1 MNQLHTLREE
11 FEDKLK
17 ILKETIPREV
27 SFKPI
32 KDKISVFI
40 GMRRTGK
47 TTFVLQ
53 QIIDLLE
60 DGIPI
65 TQIFY
70 ANFEDDRLMS
80 TDHKV
85 LVDLCDAF
93 YSLYPENHDKH
104 CYLFFDEIQNV
115 PNWPKVIR
123 RFFDT
128 KRVSIYL
135 TGSSAK
141 LLSKEI
147 ATSLR
152 GRSLSTEIW
161 PFSFTEFLLSKKI
174 EYSVPMGKKTYDGF
188 VKLLEIYLHIGGFP
202 EVISVTS
209 DTKNR
214 ILQDYVNAVIMRDI
228 IERYNISNI
237 ILIHYIIKSL
247 LKNVGTSFSINKF
260 FNDVKTQGISASK
273 NTLYEYL
280 KYIED
285 AYLIFS
291 VPIYA
296 ESIRK
301 VQTNPKK
308 IYAIDPGLVG
318 AYTLSMSPNYGH
330 LFENLVFLDL
340 KRKNHE
346 VYYYLTKEG
355 YEIDFL
361 SKTPQGKIKLWQVVW
376 DLKNE
381 KTMQRELRALHSAE
395 KELGVKGELVTP
407 ENYLTFLQ
415 Y

>member
-1 MNQLHTLREE
+1 MMNQLQTLREE
-11 FEDKLK
+11 FNDKLEL
-17 ILKETIPREV
+17 LKETIPREV

-47 TTFVLQ
+47 TTFLLQ
-53 QIIDLLE
+53 QIFNLLKE
-60 DGIPI
+60 GISI

-70 ANFEDDRLMS
+70 ANFEDDRLMAM
-80 TDHKV
+80 DHKV

-93 YSLYPENHDKH
+93 YSMYPENHDRH

-115 PNWPKVIR
+115 PDWPKVIR

-128 KRVSIYL
+128 KKVSIYL

-174 EYSVPMGKKTYDGF
+174 DYSMPMGKKTYDGF
-188 VKLLEIYLHIGGFP
+188 IKQLSHYLHTGGFP
-202 EVISVTS
+202 EVISMPT

-214 ILQDYVNAVIMRDI
+214 VLQDYVSAVIMRDI
-228 IERYNISNI
+228 IERYNITNI
-237 ILIHYIIKSL
+237 VLIHYMIKSL
-247 LKNVGTSFSINKF
+247 LKNVGRSFSINKF
-260 FNDVKTQGISASK
+260 FNDVKTQGIAASK

-280 KYIED
+280 TYLED
-285 AYLIFS
+285 AYLLFS

-296 ESIRK
+296 KSIRK
-301 VQTNPKK
+301 VQSNPKK

-318 AYTLSMSPNYGH
+318 AYTLNISPNYGH
-330 LFENLVFLDL
+330 LFENLIFLDL
-340 KRKNHE
+340 RRTNHE
-346 VYYYLTKEG
+346 IYYYLTKEG

-361 SKTPQGKIKLWQVVW
+361 SRTPQGEIKLWQVVW
-376 DLKNE
+376 DLTNE
-381 KTMQRELRALHSAE
+381 KTMQRELRALQSAE
-395 KELGVKGELVTP
+395 RELGVKGEIITP
-407 ENYLTFLQ
+407 ENYLSFLA
-415 Y
+415 

>member
-1 MNQLHTLREE
+1 MLNQLHTLREE
-11 FEDKLK
+11 FDDKLQT
-17 ILKETIPREV
+17 LKEAIPREV

-47 TTFVLQ
+47 TTFLLQ
-53 QIIDLLE
+53 QILNLLE
-60 DGIPI
+60 DNIPI

-70 ANFEDDRLMS
+70 ANFEDDRLMA

-93 YSLYPENHDKH
+93 YSMYPENHDKH

-115 PNWPKVIR
+115 PDWPKVIR
-123 RFFDT
+123 RFFDS
-128 KRVSIYL
+128 KKVSIYL

-161 PFSFTEFLLSKKI
+161 PFSFTEFLLRKKVD
-174 EYSVPMGKKTYDGF
+174 YSMPMGKKTYDGF
-188 VKLLEIYLHIGGFP
+188 VKQLSHYLNTGGFP
-202 EVISVTS
+202 EVISMPT

-214 ILQDYVNAVIMRDI
+214 VLQDYVSAVIMRDI
-228 IERYNISNI
+228 IERYNITNI
-237 ILIHYIIKSL
+237 VLIHYMIKSL
-247 LKNVGTSFSINKF
+247 LKNVGGSFSINKF
-260 FNDVKTQGISASK
+260 FNDVKTQGIAASK

-280 KYIED
+280 AYLED
-285 AYLIFS
+285 AYLLFS

-340 KRKNHE
+340 RRKNHE
-346 VYYYLTKEG
+346 VHYYLTKEG

-361 SKTPQGKIKLWQVVW
+361 SKTPQGEIKLWQVVW

-381 KTMQRELRALHSAE
+381 NTMERELRALKSAE
-395 KELGVKGELVTP
+395 RELGVKGEVITP
-407 ENYLTFLQ
+407 ENYLSFLA
-415 Y
+415 